1 MRYLEE
7 PTTEL
12 SSRDTYERA
21 QQFPAWKN
29 CYSSKS
35 SFCLKLELYF
45 YEDYLSTSAAFLLKY
60 L

>member
-1 MRYLEE
+1 MLYLEE

-12 SSRDTYERA
+12 SSRNTYESA

-29 CYSSKS
+29 GYSSKP

-45 YEDYLSTSAAFLLKY
+45 YEDYPST
-60 L
+60 